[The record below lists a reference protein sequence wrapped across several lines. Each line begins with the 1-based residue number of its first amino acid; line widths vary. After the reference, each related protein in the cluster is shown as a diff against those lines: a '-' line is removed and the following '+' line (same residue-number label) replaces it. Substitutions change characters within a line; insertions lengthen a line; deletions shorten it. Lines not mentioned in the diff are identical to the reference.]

1 MTWYSI
7 FTRIANLHITALNLL
22 TAEVIR
28 EAAKEIKEGR
38 HVQLDLPLHQPE
50 VAGFGRPPMQHRL
63 VDMQSKG
70 FVGFDDEIYLNT
82 QSSSQWDS
90 LKHVSSTLVVAYPI
104 PTT

>member
-1 MTWYSI
+1 M
-7 FTRIANLHITALNLL
+7 ANLNITALNLL
-22 TAEVIR
+22 TAEVVR
-28 EAAKEIKEGR
+28 EAAKEIKDGR

-50 VAGFGRPPMQHRL
+50 VAGFGRPPIMHTL
-63 VDMQSKG
+63 MDMKSKG
-70 FVGFDDEIYLNT
+70 FVGFDDEVHLNT